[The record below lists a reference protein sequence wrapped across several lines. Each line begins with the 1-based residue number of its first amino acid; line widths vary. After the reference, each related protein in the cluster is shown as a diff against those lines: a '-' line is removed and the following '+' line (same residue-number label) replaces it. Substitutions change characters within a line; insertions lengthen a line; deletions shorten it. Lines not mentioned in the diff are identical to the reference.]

1 MSRTTVEFSVVSEGS
16 SEGDGVTEVSVL
28 AEDAETLLVSR
39 VGRVVWW
46 RGDLEE
52 EEMGVVPAGGETDM
66 EVEIS
71 IFVAER
77 NADGVTNLGDTP
89 ASK

>member
-1 MSRTTVEFSVVSEGS
+1 MFRTTVEFSVVSEGS

-39 VGRVVWW
+39 VGRIAWW

-52 EEMGVVPAGGETDM
+52 EEMGVVPAGETDM
-66 EVEIS
+66 EVAIS